1 MDFQLLMTLSQWT
14 NCMSNVIGALVLICT
29 VNPWFLVVLPLFGAV
44 YCVAYWLSCS
54 ATRDLQRL
62 EAVTRSPIF
71 TQFSETLSGLSTIR
85 AFGRTAQFEKAS
97 VALVAA
103 NTQCFYNQDTASQWI
118 SQRLDFCSAFI
129 AGITVLLPTLVLEFG
144 GSLSTSPAAFG
155 LCITYALDLSAFLKF
170 GTKMT
175 LDIQRGMA
183 GVERILEYADNTP
196 NEPTGGMPVPSKSWP
211 TAGRVVMSEL
221 CVRYR
226 PELPLAL
233 RGVSCAIEPRSKV
246 GVDGRTG

>member
-1 MDFQLLMTLSQWT
+1 M
-14 NCMSNVIGALVLICT
+14 
-29 VNPWFLVVLPLFGAV
+29 
-44 YCVAYWLSCS
+44 
-54 ATRDLQRL
+54 
-62 EAVTRSPIF
+62 
-71 TQFSETLSGLSTIR
+71 
-85 AFGRTAQFEKAS
+85 
-97 VALVAA
+97 
-103 NTQCFYNQDTASQWI
+103 
-118 SQRLDFCSAFI
+118 
-129 AGITVLLPTLVLEFG
+129 LLPTLVLEFG

-211 TAGRVVMSEL
+211 TAGRVVMTEL

-246 GVDGRTG
+246 GIVGRTGSGKTTFVSALWRLVEPTRGEGGEAAGAIEIDGVDLSLLQVTVRGRVRVKIRVRI